1 MIRLQA
7 MGHGSGLWRW
17 SRGAVL
23 VAVVGGIVA
32 AGSVPA
38 AAADTTGAT
47 FSGGELQS
55 ASVGAAGCGTNFAGE
70 PAIHVSA
77 AGNVFLGSEN
87 GLGSGSELWRGLG
100 AAGGAGASS
109 CGLEY
114 RGQPNAVVSGVSA
127 SGGDIDVA
135 IASAPNASN
144 NYNLYVASLNG
155 GSVNVAHSA
164 DNGATF
170 SQTPVQAGLPGND
183 REWIAAF
190 GAHTSLL
197 SFHDATGDIDVLRS
211 DDDGQRYV
219 QISQVIAATDYKAAN
234 NELGNLVIDHR
245 NLPNSTGGFY
255 AYHAFVAP
263 SDPSGARNNEA
274 FLGVSADGGH
284 TWSDEPI
291 PCSVS
296 SSGLDHAFPN
306 VSVDP
311 AGNLWYVWSDD
322 HHVYSATSSDH
333 GSSWTCSGAIS
344 TSTAHAI
351 YPWVVATSAGE
362 DLVYYGTP
370 TEANQTWS
378 VYFVQNTSG
387 APGGWGTPQ
396 QLMAVHQGAVCESG
410 VSCASGRQL
419 LDDFGVDT
427 DNLGW
432 AHIAFTSDADPNTGQ
447 FSLGKSRSATGYALQ
462 TGGAQVG
469 SANNSASPPPVGAG
483 SRASSTSLSCSPG
496 SVAVGDAST
505 CTATVADSDAGMKS
519 TPTGTVTFT
528 HTQSGSFASGPSC
541 TLSATGSAGQASCQV
556 SYIPAAVGSGS
567 HQVSATY
574 AADAAHTASNA
585 TTAVIVTPPGLVT
598 GFAAATNS
606 DQRPGTGVPPA
617 SRPCVA
623 SRGFASV
630 NGRANGASL
639 ELRFSRLSRAPVLV
653 EIFESTRGNRV
664 IGAKRVAILRN
675 RTRSFSWGGRTGRGR
690 EVPDGYYWVRY
701 RIVGQDGREDVRH
714 EAYLRR
720 HGRFSRL
727 PAFSRPDNPCGLIE
741 RFALSAPAFG
751 GATSRGL
758 TVAYRLALPGNVTL
772 ELVSGR
778 NVLRTLAVHGVVA
791 RRTHTAGFSARH
803 LPRGNYQ
810 LRILARSGRQ
820 TARDTLT
827 TRRL

>member
-7 MGHGSGLWRW
+7 MRHGSGLWRW

-100 AAGGAGASS
+100 LAGGAGASS

-114 RGQPNAVVSGVSA
+114 RGQPNAVVSGASA

-144 NYNLYVASLNG
+144 NYILYVASLNG

-170 SQTPVQAGLPGND
+170 SQTPVQAALPGND

-322 HHVYSATSSDH
+322 RHVYSATSSDH
-333 GSSWTCSGAIS
+333 GSSWRCSGAIS

-351 YPWVVATSAGE
+351 FPWVVATSAGE

-396 QLMAVHQGAVCESG
+396 QLMAVHQGAVCEGG

-432 AHIAFTSDADPNTGQ
+432 AHIAFTSDTDPNTGQ
-447 FSLGKSRSATGYALQ
+447 FSLGKSGSATGYALQ
-462 TGGAQVG
+462 TSGAHVG

-483 SRASSTSLSCSPG
+483 SRSSATSLSCSPG
-496 SVAVGDAST
+496 SVAVGETSS
-505 CTATVADSDAGMKS
+505 CTATVSDIASSGKS
-519 TPTGTVTFT
+519 TPTGTVSFT
-528 HTQSGSFASGPSC
+528 NSQSGSFSPGASC
-541 TLSATGSAGQASCQV
+541 TLAATATAGESSCQV
-556 SYIPAAVGSGS
+556 AYTPAAAGSGS
-567 HQVSATY
+567 HTITANYGGDATHAISTGNTTVQIGFGNMGTGDGKGALLPTVS
-574 AADAAHTASNA
+574 
-585 TTAVIVTPPGLVT
+585 
-598 GFAAATNS
+598 
-606 DQRPGTGVPPA
+606 RPGPPDTSAPRVSGYGLTTNPFVVAGA
-617 SRPCVA
+617 STPT
-623 SRGFASV
+623 S
-630 NGRANGASL
+630 GRAAV
-639 ELRFSRLSRAPVLV
+639 RK
-653 EIFESTRGNRV
+653 RG
-664 IGAKRVAILRN
+664 K
-675 RTRSFSWGGRTGRGR
+675 
-690 EVPDGYYWVRY
+690 PK
-701 RIVGQDGREDVRH
+701 RH
-714 EAYLRR
+714 EAGTTFRYTL
-720 HGRFSRL
+720 SE
-727 PAFSRPDNPCGLIE
+727 AATVKIE
-741 RFALSAPAFG
+741 IA
-751 GATSRGL
+751 RG
-758 TVAYRLALPGNVTL
+758 
-772 ELVSGR
+772 
-778 NVLRTLAVHGVVA
+778 
-791 RRTHTAGFSARH
+791 
-803 LPRGNYQ
+803 
-810 LRILARSGRQ
+810 RSGRRQ
-820 TARDTLT
+820 AKRCVAPTRKLRKAKKCVRLTVMGTLT
-827 TRRL
+827 RASKTGGNSVAFSGRISTKALSPGSYQATLTATDAAKNISKPQTITFRVVKR